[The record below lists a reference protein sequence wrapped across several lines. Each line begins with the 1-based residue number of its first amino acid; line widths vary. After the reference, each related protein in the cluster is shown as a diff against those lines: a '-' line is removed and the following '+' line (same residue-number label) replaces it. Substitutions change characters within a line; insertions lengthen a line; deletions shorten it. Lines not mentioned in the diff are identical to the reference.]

1 VRPVNPC
8 PTLAVLAALA
18 AAFGTT
24 DARGQEDASEATE
37 IEEVV
42 VIGSRFRTS
51 RSASEVL
58 APVDV
63 LASEELESVGNHAD
77 LTDSLRSLAP
87 SYNAP
92 MASGDGDTFVRS
104 TSLRGLA
111 PDQTLIM
118 VNGKRRHRA
127 ALIAE
132 FVPSAGKGSHGPNIG
147 MIPSI
152 AVANV
157 EILRDGAVAQYG
169 ADAIAG
175 VVNLRMKEASEGGE
189 VRVDYGEFYEGEQSV
204 RFATNA
210 GFPAGP
216 DGFINLSL
224 EFVDNEALSR
234 GRQRPNAQ
242 ALIDAGVPNIG
253 ADSPFEDAP
262 FVQTWGRPQT
272 TDYRAFVNAGIQV
285 SDSSE
290 LYLHGNL
297 ASTEG
302 RYRFFYRAGDN
313 PLTAAN
319 EAHSTIRA
327 LGIESRLPQG
337 FTPFFDGDHND
348 HSLVLGYKGLF
359 LDGTTYDLSYG
370 YGEDQLEFFLN
381 NTINPSIGLG
391 SDGLPLQMG
400 FDVGALKQQEF
411 NLNADFTRRVND
423 RAQLAYG
430 AEWRRETFTVIP
442 GEPNSY
448 RGAGSSGFKGLE
460 PVNAGEFSRHNTAF
474 YGEVEHE
481 INDETLA
488 QYALRY
494 EYFSDFGG
502 TLNGKLALRYM
513 VNDSLTLRG
522 SVNTGFHAPTPGQSN
537 LQKVTTTFD
546 NDTGIQ
552 VESGTV
558 RPDHPSAVA
567 AGGTALREETS
578 VDYSA
583 GLWWEWNDMEVTA
596 DLYFIAIDGRIYKTQ
611 NLPFTPPGTDIAS
624 NVQFF
629 TNALDL
635 EVLGFDIVYT
645 TSIEWGIGQLSTD
658 VSIAFNHNEVDV
670 VGQSLVNGLQPVSN
684 AEVEDIEDSYPMNR
698 FTVSTRTLLTPQM
711 ELMLRANYYGE
722 HYDERGRING
732 VDGGP
737 PTKLLSSTVFVDA
750 EVSFDI
756 SDDLQV
762 TMGASNLLDEYID
775 VIDAPY
781 ANRLSVGLPYARRT
795 AANFEGG
802 SWYMRATYRW

>member
-1 VRPVNPC
+1 MRYPIRRKAICV
-8 PTLAVLAALA
+8 AALA
-18 AAFGTT
+18 AAVAPVHVSAQQ
-24 DARGQEDASEATE
+24 DEAEATQ
-37 IEEVV
+37 IEEVIV
-42 VIGSRFRTS
+42 VGSRFRTA
-51 RSASEVL
+51 RSAGEVT

-63 LASEELESVGNHAD
+63 LSADDIGSVGNHAD
-77 LTDSLRSLAP
+77 LTDSLRALAP

-147 MIPSI
+147 MIPGI
-152 AVANV
+152 AVRSV
-157 EILRDGAVAQYG
+157 EVLRDGAVAQYG

-175 VVNLRMKEASEGGE
+175 VINLRMKDAPEGGE
-189 VRVDYGEFYEGEQSV
+189 LRVDYGQFFEGEQSV
-204 RFATNA
+204 KVAANA
-210 GFPAGP
+210 GFPLLI
-216 DGFINLSL
+216 DGFANVSF

-242 ALIDAGVPNIG
+242 ALIDAGVPRIG
-253 ADSPFEDAP
+253 EDAPFGDAP

-272 TDYRAFVNAGIQV
+272 TDNRLFINAGIPV
-285 SDSSE
+285 SDDSE
-290 LYLHGNL
+290 IYLHANR
-297 ASTEG
+297 TWTQG
-302 RYRFFYRAGDN
+302 RYRFFYRSGDN
-313 PLTAAN
+313 PSTEAN

-327 LGIESRLPQG
+327 LGIETALPQG
-337 FTPFFDGDHND
+337 FTPFFDGDHQD
-348 HSLVLGYKGLF
+348 LGWVFGYRGLF
-359 LDGTTYDLSYG
+359 PGGTTFDLSYG
-370 YGEDQLEFFLN
+370 YGEDVLDFFLN

-391 SDGLPLQMG
+391 GDGLPAQMD
-400 FDVGALKQQEF
+400 FDVGGLQQQEL
-411 NLNADFTRRVND
+411 NLNADFTRRLTD
-423 RAQLAYG
+423 TMQLAYG
-430 AEWRRETFTVIP
+430 AEWRKETFTVMA

-460 PVNAGEFSRHNTAF
+460 PVNAGEFSRQNNAF
-474 YGEVEHE
+474 YGEIEHD
-481 INDETLA
+481 INEDTLA

-502 TLNGKLALRYM
+502 TLNGKVALRYSIS
-513 VNDSLTLRG
+513 DTLSVRG

-546 NDTGIQ
+546 NDTGLQ

-558 RPDHPSAVA
+558 RPTHPSAIA
-567 AGGTALREETS
+567 AGGARLREETS
-578 VDYSA
+578 VDYSM
-583 GLWWEWNDMEVTA
+583 GLWWSWNDMELTA
-596 DLYFIAIDGRIYKTQ
+596 DLYFITIEGRIYKTQ

-635 EVLGFDIVYT
+635 EVLGFDVVYT
-645 TSIEWGIGQLSTD
+645 TSFDWGVSDISTD
-658 VSIAFNHNEVDV
+658 VTFAFNHNEVDV
-670 VGQSLVNGLQPVSN
+670 VSQSRVNGLQPVSD

-698 FTVSTRTLLTPQM
+698 FTVSGQTLLTPQM
-711 ELMLRANYYGE
+711 DLLVRVNYYGE

-737 PTKLLSSTVFVDA
+737 PTKLLGSTVFVDA
-750 EVSFDI
+750 ELGMDL
-756 SDDLQV
+756 SDDLRM
-762 TMGASNLLDEYID
+762 TLGASNLLDEYID
-775 VIDAPY
+775 VIDDPY

-795 AANFEGG
+795 AANFDGG
-802 SWYMRATYRW
+802 SWYVRASYRW